1 MFGLTFLNSLFLW
14 GLAAAAAPIIIH
26 LIKRS
31 RAVKLPF
38 AAMRFLALDPNQRI
52 RSQKLKQLLLLLMRI
67 AAVALLA
74 LAFARP
80 FFKNAQSKTL
90 WDAGPKA
97 AVILVD
103 NSFSMG
109 YENRFGAAVAK
120 AKEVLATFKPGDQ
133 ATAML
138 FSEKVETVAESDKD
152 FGSLASQL
160 EQTAG
165 LSKRGTNY
173 LRAIQAAETRLLESP
188 QESKT
193 IYLISDL
200 QASGLDQLHLNWQ
213 IQPGVRLE
221 LLSVQSGDFSNVAVQ
236 EVRASSKTEPA
247 RSRDVLARLRNFG
260 GVRQRCELALTLN
273 GRSVSQK
280 TLTLE
285 PAETRV
291 VPFNNVA
298 LPEGAVSGFVE
309 ARCENDRLAL
319 DNRYFFVLENAA
331 RSKILAVNGEPN
343 LRDPTQDEL
352 FFLQRALELGDL
364 SKYTLTQTTPSS
376 REINEIDFNEF
387 QVILLANVKELSRSV
402 VERLTYFVRN
412 GGGLIFALG
421 DQINPTIFNQ
431 LFRELSPAI
440 LGERAFGSINRES
453 SVILTDVDY
462 QHTIFRMFSE
472 AGHGDP
478 SSAQFYQYF
487 TTTLLAAEA
496 VLARFDDG
504 GPALLERKVGGGKVV
519 LFTSSIDSEWNNLPV
534 KAIFLPL
541 LYQTLQYAAAENKGQ
556 KSYLVGEPVALQNF
570 SETEI
575 KNGKLSAR
583 TPAGAEIKISSR
595 MFDGADEPGIYQIQ
609 AGGKRGREM
618 FAVNVD
624 ARESD
629 LTALA
634 LEDFQAR
641 FVVDERSGAPGASI
655 AADGAEQQEA
665 RQKLW
670 RLAILGVVVLLIG
683 ETWLANRTYR

>member
-1 MFGLTFLNSLFLW
+1 
-14 GLAAAAAPIIIH
+14 
-26 LIKRS
+26 
-31 RAVKLPF
+31 
-38 AAMRFLALDPNQRI
+38 
-52 RSQKLKQLLLLLMRI
+52 
-67 AAVALLA
+67 
-74 LAFARP
+74 
-80 FFKNAQSKTL
+80 
-90 WDAGPKA
+90 
-97 AVILVD
+97 
-103 NSFSMG
+103 
-109 YENRFGAAVAK
+109 
-120 AKEVLATFKPGDQ
+120 
-133 ATAML
+133 
-138 FSEKVETVAESDKD
+138 
-152 FGSLASQL
+152 
-160 EQTAG
+160 
-165 LSKRGTNY
+165 
-173 LRAIQAAETRLLESP
+173 
-188 QESKT
+188 
-193 IYLISDL
+193 
-200 QASGLDQLHLNWQ
+200 
-213 IQPGVRLE
+213 
-221 LLSVQSGDFSNVAVQ
+221 
-236 EVRASSKTEPA
+236 
-247 RSRDVLARLRNFG
+247 
-260 GVRQRCELALTLN
+260 
-273 GRSVSQK
+273 
-280 TLTLE
+280 
-285 PAETRV
+285 
-291 VPFNNVA
+291 
-298 LPEGAVSGFVE
+298 
-309 ARCENDRLAL
+309 
-319 DNRYFFVLENAA
+319 
-331 RSKILAVNGEPN
+331 
-343 LRDPTQDEL
+343 
-352 FFLQRALELGDL
+352 
-364 SKYTLTQTTPSS
+364 
-376 REINEIDFNEF
+376 
-387 QVILLANVKELSRSV
+387 V